1 MKTSRIYL
9 RRLHMAAF
17 GRFFDASVGPFS
29 AGLNVVYGENETGK
43 TTLNAF
49 IGGVLFGWEKAH
61 GGRNVY
67 RPKSAERS
75 GTLFFVDAETG
86 EECEVSRTRNV
97 DGPSFSPRKGICF
110 ARCDRQGHVFDDV
123 RVDERRASRS

>member
-75 GTLFFVDAETG
+75 GTLF
-86 EECEVSRTRNV
+86 S
-97 DGPSFSPRKGICF
+97 SMPRRGKN
-110 ARCDRQGHVFDDV
+110 ARCLV
-123 RVDERRASRS
+123 RAMWTAPRFPPKRHLLCSMR